1 MYIASALPLQLE
13 HVPFESDSS
22 AFSQSTPLI
31 ASSAAAAAF
40 ATQRVV
46 QITAL
51 LKAAMKIGVI
61 SEIIKS
67 TPLVTYLPV

>member
-31 ASSAAAAAF
+31 ASSAAAAF

>member
-1 MYIASALPLQLE
+1 MYIASALPVQLE
-13 HVPFESDSS
+13 HVLFGSDSS

-31 ASSAAAAAF
+31 ASSAAAF
-40 ATQRVV
+40 ATQMVV

-51 LKAAMKIGVI
+51 LKAAMKKGVI

-67 TPLVTYLPV
+67 APLVSYLPV